1 MTKIKDIED
10 KTCILE
16 KAIQNE
22 ITDRNPVPFIVHEAE
37 MVRNEV
43 RDDKNKLIII
53 ILIICLTL
61 SNMAWLYVFQ
71 SYDYETVIYSTQSDK
86 NGHAIINGSGKVDI
100 TDGKSRTSDNNK
112 N

>member
-37 MVRNEV
+37 MVRSEV
-43 RDDKNKLIII
+43 RDDRNKLIII
-53 ILIICLTL
+53 ILILCLFL

-71 SYDYETVIYSTQSDK
+71 SYDYETIIYTTESGKD
-86 NGHAIINGSGKVDI
+86 GHAIINGNGEANI
-100 TDGKSRTSDNNK
+100 DGESRTSNNNK

>member
-37 MVRNEV
+37 MVRAEV
-43 RDDKNKLIII
+43 REERNKLIIL
-53 ILIICLTL
+53 ILIICLFL

-71 SYDYETVIYSTQSDK
+71 SYDYETIIYTTESDK
-86 NGHAIINGSGKVDI
+86 DGHAIINGSGEVNI
-100 TDGKSRTSDNNK
+100 DGESRTSDNNK

>member
-22 ITDRNPVPFIVHEAE
+22 ITERNPVPFIVHEAE
-37 MVRNEV
+37 MVRAEV
-43 RDDKNKLIII
+43 REDRNKLIIL
-53 ILIICLTL
+53 ILIICLFL

-71 SYDYETVIYSTQSDK
+71 SYDYTSTITYKTDTK
-86 NGHAIINGSGKVDI
+86 EGGNAIINRDVEVNI
-100 TDGKSRTSDNNK
+100 DGKSRTNGNND
-112 N
+112 